1 MKENYSF
8 ENIIF
13 ENITDE
19 IIKFNVLPEV
29 KGLCYNIDKKAATKL
44 KNSVIGNILEYVIT
58 NIICNKTLCID
69 NVNYNITDVNKP
81 FDLTYKS
88 KDGKYINIEIKSA
101 KKFGNF
107 TLSSINNY
115 QQKNADYFIFILYSL
130 NNDDVYIKNIY
141 IKKGPYI
148 GKTKHLSKNFIKQ
161 NSISLWK

>member
-58 NIICNKTLCID
+58 NIICNKTLPID

-101 KKFGNF
+101 KKFCNF
-107 TLSSINNY
+107 TLSTINNY
-115 QQKNADYFIFILYSL
+115 Q
-130 NNDDVYIKNIY
+130 
-141 IKKGPYI
+141 
-148 GKTKHLSKNFIKQ
+148 
-161 NSISLWK
+161 